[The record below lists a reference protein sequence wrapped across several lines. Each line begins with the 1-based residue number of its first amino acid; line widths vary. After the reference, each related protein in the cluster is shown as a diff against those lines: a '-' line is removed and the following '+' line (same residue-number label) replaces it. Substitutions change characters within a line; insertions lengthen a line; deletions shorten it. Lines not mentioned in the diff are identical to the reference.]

1 MRRKRATFRFPID
14 SNFRADWEDF
24 LEHAAQRRQTPSQL
38 LQDIVLDYLDDEAHE
53 VESVQ
58 RTKIVKSFIK
68 RKGKNPPIVKKSS
81 APRPGVN
88 KKPDKFLVLELLK
101 DLDEGEGVD
110 PEDLIFEA
118 EDEGVYDPEGEL
130 RKLIR
135 RGLVYLHEGRC
146 RSK

>member
-1 MRRKRATFRFPID
+1 VARKRTTFRFPID

-24 LEHAAQRRQTPSQL
+24 IKHAETKRQTPSQL

-53 VESVQ
+53 KETSQ
-58 RTKIVKSFIK
+58 RKKIVKSVIK
-68 RKGKNPPIVKKSS
+68 KKGKKPPIVKKS
-81 APRPGVN
+81 APPRPSSN
-88 KKPDKFLVLELLK
+88 KKPDKFLVLELLQ
-101 DLDEGEGVD
+101 DLDDGDGVEPD
-110 PEDLIFEA
+110 ELIFEA
-118 EDEGVYDPEGEL
+118 EDEGIYDPEGEL